1 MKNKII
7 SLTLFV
13 FVLMFNISCTNS
25 KTEINLPDNVSIN
38 FIAPTNG
45 TNLIF
50 NFNRPNLPATTLK
63 WSSANFGYVTEVI
76 YTLEIIKSD
85 ESFSANNIAP
95 ATISIGNFFES
106 TDTTREFD
114 VTNSK
119 FNLTLNAYKVIPGVN
134 IYGNSMS
141 YKMRIKAQPAA
152 QISSSNLKKYAY
164 SQEINFSATTYDPI
178 DETPKIYVMGNFGN
192 ASTFADW
199 DINQNGT
206 SNSPFIYSAAKNGI
220 YSGFVYMNVASP
232 QFKFANPDA
241 SSLNIKGVGTP
252 YASDKIDLD
261 SNITP
266 GTLVSSTD
274 ISTGNVISPAVTT
287 TAGTYYVYADWINN
301 KYKIAKRLISI
312 RGTCTSNI
320 AKYLDYV
327 TDPLSPFYRMYV
339 GTNITLS
346 AGAGYIQVKNNS
358 SGSADKLERFGID
371 NTNEFLVVSPDA
383 SSRIK
388 NKLKLGGQT
397 QFKVNTPGTFT
408 VVLDL
413 RNSAVYSLRIIPN

>member
-1 MKNKII
+1 MKRLFKIVTVI
-7 SLTLFV
+7 TLFSLV
-13 FVLMFNISCTNS
+13 FVSCSNEERSPNASTLKGINIVLPSDNSSSFSLNPNNS
-25 KTEINLPDNVSIN
+25 K
-38 FIAPTNG
+38 
-45 TNLIF
+45 
-50 NFNRPNLPATTLK
+50 ATAFTIK
-63 WSSANFGYVTEVI
+63 WSSTDFGYSAAVA
-76 YTLEIIKSD
+76 YTIQIDKVGGDFTSAQKILIPDTYNENSNSIHEYNVKTSD
-85 ESFSANNIAP
+85 LNTRLFALSSA
-95 ATISIGNFFES
+95 
-106 TDTTREFD
+106 
-114 VTNSK
+114 
-119 FNLTLNAYKVIPGVN
+119 
-134 IYGNSMS
+134 
-141 YKMRIKAQPAA
+141 
-152 QISSSNLKKYAY
+152 ISSSSSFIMRVVGAPIGQVNTSANGLYSY
-164 SQEINFSATTYDPI
+164 SQSIAFSSNVYDPI
-178 DETPKIYVMGNFGN
+178 DETPKIYVMGNFGTV
-192 ASTFADW
+192 STFADW

-206 SNSPFIYSAAKNGI
+206 SNSPLIYSSLKDGK

-274 ISTGNVISPAVTT
+274 ISTGNVISPAVNT
-287 TAGTYYVYADWINN
+287 TAGTYYIYADWINN

-312 RGTCTSNI
+312 RGACTSNI

-327 TDPLSPFYRMYV
+327 TDPLSPYYRMYV
-339 GTNITLS
+339 GTNVTLS
-346 AGAGYIQVKNNS
+346 AGSGYIQVKDNS

-408 VVLDL
+408 IVLDL
-413 RNSAVYSLRIIPN
+413 RNSAIYSLRIIPNI